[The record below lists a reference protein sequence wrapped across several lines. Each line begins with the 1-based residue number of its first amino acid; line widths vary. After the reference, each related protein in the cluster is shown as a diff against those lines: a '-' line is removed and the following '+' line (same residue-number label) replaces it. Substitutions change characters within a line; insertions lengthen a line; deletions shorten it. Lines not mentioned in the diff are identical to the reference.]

1 MKQRW
6 PGCFIPAVPDKN
18 ALGKN
23 DEQIILNRERFLN
36 DFVRKIAKLPYLYY
50 GEEFQTL
57 VRSKEVDISVVRIK
71 GLFVVVHEM
80 AETVV

>member
-18 ALGKN
+18 AIAKN
-23 DEQIILNRERFLN
+23 DEQVILNRERFLN

-50 GEEFQTL
+50 AEEFQTL
-57 VRSKEVDISVVRIK
+57 IRSKDQDISVVR
-71 GLFVVVHEM
+71 LFLR
-80 AETVV
+80 